1 MFQPLTM
8 TELEAGLPELA
19 QSPKDMGKLEMIVS
33 RPDINQR
40 VVMER
45 AELWRDVG
53 LQGDNWLARGNEST
67 PDGSA
72 VPDAQITLMNSRLIH
87 LLAQDRSRWSLAGD
101 QLFVDLDLSET
112 NLPAGQRIAIGTA
125 VLEISALPHTGC
137 AKFTSRFGHDA
148 IRFVNSPE
156 GRQMR
161 RRGVYAC
168 VIQPGVICVGDM
180 VTKIN
185 KEL

>member
-19 QSPKDMGKLEMIVS
+19 HSPKDRGKLELIVS
-33 RPDINQR
+33 RPDVNQR
-40 VVMER
+40 VVMEH
-45 AELWRDVG
+45 AELRLDVG
-53 LQGDNWLARGNEST
+53 LQGDNWLARGSQSV

-72 VPDAQITLMNSRLIH
+72 VSDAQITIMNSRVIQ

-137 AKFTSRFGHDA
+137 AKFSSRFGHDA

-161 RRGVYAC
+161 RRGLNARI
-168 VIQPGVICVGDM
+168 IQPGTICVGGL
-180 VTKIN
+180 VTKISQ
-185 KEL
+185 EP

>member
-8 TELEAGLPELA
+8 TELEAGLPELHG
-19 QSPKDMGKLEMIVS
+19 SPQDRGKLEMIVS
-33 RPDINQR
+33 RPDIDER
-40 VVMER
+40 VVMDR
-45 AELWRDVG
+45 AELRLGDG
-53 LQGDNWLARGNEST
+53 LEGDNWQARGSKST

-72 VPDAQITLMNSRLIH
+72 NPDAQITIMNSRVIQ

-101 QLFVDLDLSET
+101 QLFVDLDLSAD

-125 VLEISALPHTGC
+125 VLEISAVPHTGC
-137 AKFTSRFGHDA
+137 DKFTERFGHDA

-161 RRGVYAC
+161 RRGLNARI
-168 VIQPGVICVGDM
+168 IQPGTICVGDM
-180 VTKIN
+180 VTKI
-185 KEL
+185 KAES